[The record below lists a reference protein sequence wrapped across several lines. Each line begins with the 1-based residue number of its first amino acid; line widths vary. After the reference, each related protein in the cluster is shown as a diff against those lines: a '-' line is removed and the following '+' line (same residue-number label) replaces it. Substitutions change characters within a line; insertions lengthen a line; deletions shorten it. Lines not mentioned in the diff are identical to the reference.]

1 MAPDTHPVRV
11 VIREVTY
18 AHLGKNILDQPQ
30 VMYSTAYGPGRPEI
44 EPTVVLGPDFDP
56 ESQAAQDAFLDFKLG
71 QKIDLL
77 DEDYIR
83 LKNGGAVKDAA
94 AAEAQAVEAEEEV
107 MDVRT
112 ASVDDLARWIET
124 ERPTVQEVVDATGGE
139 PDLARKL
146 LEAESQATDQD
157 PRKGVL
163 DGLSAVIA
171 RG

>member
-1 MAPDTHPVRV
+1 
-11 VIREVTY
+11 
-18 AHLGKNILDQPQ
+18 
-30 VMYSTAYGPGRPEI
+30 
-44 EPTVVLGPDFDP
+44 
-56 ESQAAQDAFLDFKLG
+56 
-71 QKIDLL
+71 
-77 DEDYIR
+77 
-83 LKNGGAVKDAA
+83 
-94 AAEAQAVEAEEEV
+94 
-107 MDVRT
+107 VRT